1 MNPRNAQHR
10 QARRLFVILG
20 LLASGP
26 VQAGMMADWDV
37 LPLMRLVRFEPD
49 RVLLGTAEGKCLAL
63 LRASR
68 RLVPVRCN
76 TGILFQNTKWHKPP
90 RGLVPEFRDAV
101 AYFDSNGERWTS
113 SPGNCGE
120 GTHHTP
126 LLWHERKAFRARI
139 EPCHGVSAVEVRDR
153 KVFLG
158 TLHDGTYGP
167 GEGEGLLVQDLET
180 EALLGRLRKKDGL
193 SGDLVRWIRFD
204 PFSDSIW
211 VFSHRGYNRIDEDL
225 HILETGYFQL
235 DYPART
241 GETRVVIRDTF
252 QPLNLLA
259 AVAERVDIRD
269 RPAFA
274 RAARKIPRSAL
285 HELTAGDMECIIGG
299 DCAPGGSQLKFLP
312 DDFLPVLPFFLEAAE
327 RELNTGTRVAMAS
340 LCAFRD
346 QRVLDFMNAVYD
358 KPHNDRDMHVVTE
371 CLVKHYRVGE
381 QERCDEDAGYS
392 GAWERCS
399 PRRRHRKPPPR

>member
-1 MNPRNAQHR
+1 M
-10 QARRLFVILG
+10 LLG
-20 LLASGP
+20 LLACGP
-26 VQAGMMADWDV
+26 VLAGELADWDL

-63 LRASR
+63 LRESR

-76 TGILFQNTKWHKPP
+76 TGILFQYAKRPRPP
-90 RGLVPEFRDAV
+90 RGLVPGERGEDPGEV
-101 AYFDSNGERWTS
+101 YFDSNGERWTS
-113 SPGNCGE
+113 LTAYCSE
-120 GTHHTP
+120 GAHYKP
-126 LLWHERKAFRARI
+126 LLWHERKIFKARI
-139 EPCHGVSAVEVRDR
+139 DPCHGVSAVEVRNR

-158 TLHDGTYGP
+158 TLHDGEWGP
-167 GEGEGLLVQDLET
+167 IEGEGLLVQDLET
-180 EALLGRLRKKDGL
+180 EELLGRLRKKDGL

-204 PFSDSIW
+204 PHTDSLW

-235 DYPART
+235 DYPTRT

-259 AVAERVDIRD
+259 AVAEKMDIRD

-285 HELTAGDMECIIGG
+285 HKLKTWHLECIYCGQ
-299 DCAPGGSQLKFLP
+299 CAPGGGQLQFLP
-312 DDFLPVLPFFLEAAE
+312 DDFLPVLPFLLEAAE
-327 RELNTGTRVAMAS
+327 RELNTDTRVAMAS

-346 QRVLDFMNAVYD
+346 QRVLDFMYAVSD

-371 CLVKHYRVGE
+371 CLVKYYRVGE

-399 PRRRHRKPPPR
+399 PRRRHSKPPPR